1 MSAKV
6 QGWVWD
12 LNDLLPQ
19 RRLILLWLANRATD
33 NGVCFPGQAEVRKRT
48 SLGEKMVRRHLH
60 WLAATEDEDGQS
72 KQPLVTIIERRIG
85 KDRNTSN
92 VYVLH
97 VPWARRVDMERDL
110 EELKHL
116 PSDAATSLQGVGVTG
131 DPQGT
136 GQNEQP
142 HETGGRARPPV
153 GSPAGGM
160 GVAGGREEP
169 GHRNRHPDRTGSP
182 RTPARPLHRHEQQQG
197 ENGHE
202 AQSIGPP
209 GAADQTEAEACTLVD
224 AFYRALGAEPT
235 ATTLSLRRRDLAIAR
250 QLVVVGA
257 TPNEAQAYARDMT
270 SKAGR
275 LAPVDLRSFERE
287 RLGWR
292 AQRRGQHTH
301 LNGLR
306 VVTGTGLSD

>member
-153 GSPAGGM
+153 GSPAGGKNPVT
-160 GVAGGREEP
+160 GIVT
-169 GHRNRHPDRTGSP
+169 RTGPVPPVPPHGLYIATSSSRGKTVTKRNQLDHQALPIRPKP
-182 RTPARPLHRHEQQQG
+182 RHAPWSTPF
-197 ENGHE
+197 
-202 AQSIGPP
+202 
-209 GAADQTEAEACTLVD
+209 TE
-224 AFYRALGAEPT
+224 
-235 ATTLSLRRRDLAIAR
+235 LSGRSRQPRR
-250 QLVVVGA
+250 
-257 TPNEAQAYARDMT
+257 
-270 SKAGR
+270 
-275 LAPVDLRSFERE
+275 
-287 RLGWR
+287 
-292 AQRRGQHTH
+292 
-301 LNGLR
+301 
-306 VVTGTGLSD
+306 